1 MENLLSTLCA
11 VSRERSAGEAE
22 GGQAE
27 QNQQDM
33 FYVTHGFS
41 VKHLTVRRNTSR
53 IYGMRKT
60 LKIEEPPVNAPVAR
74 EETVKKIAAQLAEW
88 ASMSET
94 EPKADEQHAG

>member
-1 MENLLSTLCA
+1 
-11 VSRERSAGEAE
+11 
-22 GGQAE
+22 
-27 QNQQDM
+27 
-33 FYVTHGFS
+33 
-41 VKHLTVRRNTSR
+41 
-53 IYGMRKT
+53 MRKT